1 MWHEKRLAIPANMR
15 PITCSTVVVHPW
27 TFGVGQAVESG
38 VFLSPPNAVNTL
50 AGKLAGAPANHD
62 VVIFMITAT
71 TIEQFITLLTAAA
84 AVFPLPELTQVQRR
98 ARSALSL
105 AVTKMQRPMPSGS
118 LPAAVPLSFSTA
130 RQAST
135 AQAMQ
140 QAISQTGGAVMADI
154 ANALAGFAVQ
164 RQALLAA
171 AGETLQQLQ
180 GASVPIWALSVD
192 NSIETALLEMRENI
206 PNPDAV
212 LTLCMMFVGED
223 LGALRE
229 MVTER

>member
-27 TFGVGQAVESG
+27 TFGVGQTVESG

-50 AGKLAGAPANHD
+50 AGKLAGTPANHD
-62 VVIFMITAT
+62 VVIFMITAP

-84 AVFPLPELTQVQRR
+84 AVFPLPDLTQVQRR

-105 AVTKMQRPMPSGS
+105 AVTKMQRPMMAGS

-130 RQAST
+130 RSAST

-140 QAISQTGGAVMADI
+140 QAIGQASGAGMADI
-154 ANALAGFAVQ
+154 ADALAGFAAQ
-164 RQALLAA
+164 RQTLLAA

-180 GASVPIWALSVD
+180 GMSVPIWALEVSGSV
-192 NSIETALLEMRENI
+192 ETALLDMREDI

-223 LGALRE
+223 LGPLRE